1 MEEITDLIKKEIRFQ
16 INNLQIN
23 IDNYTLIINNDN
35 FKSFFLFDLD
45 EILQDILWKE

>member
-23 IDNYTLIINNDN
+23 IDNYTLIFNNDN
-35 FKSFFLFDLD
+35 FKSFFF
-45 EILQDILWKE
+45 I